1 MLVVFPP
8 PVLVLP
14 PPMLVEVLPPPVLVV
29 VFEIIEV
36 VVVIGAPPE
45 QLLWQSRQLSLTSWA
60 CTSTILQ
67 SPVPLSGWHAE
78 HLSAVT
84 FLPGVP
90 FGWQLLQVLCPDRLC
105 MRRLFVELKSVG
117 WHTTQLLI

>member
-1 MLVVFPP
+1 MPVCPPGRVVVVVDPEPVMLVVDVEVPP
-8 PVLVLP
+8 PEFMVVVP
-14 PPMLVEVLPPPVLVV
+14 DWAVVLVV
-29 VFEIIEV
+29 VAA
-36 VVVIGAPPE
+36 GLPPE
-45 QLLWQSRQLSLTSWA
+45 QLSWQTRQLWVASWA

-90 FGWQLLQVLCPDRLC
+90 FG
-105 MRRLFVELKSVG
+105 
-117 WHTTQLLI
+117 

>member
-1 MLVVFPP
+1 MCVFGGTVEVGGTVVEVTVPGILV
-8 PVLVLP
+8 VLP
-14 PPMLVEVLPPPVLVV
+14 PPALVVVLPPPVLVV
-29 VFEIIEV
+29 VFEIVEV

-45 QLLWQSRQLSLTSWA
+45 QLLWQSRQLWVTSWA

-90 FGWQLLQVLCPDRLC
+90 FG
-105 MRRLFVELKSVG
+105 
-117 WHTTQLLI
+117 

>member
-1 MLVVFPP
+1 MCVFGGTVEVGGTVVVDPPGMLVVVPP
-8 PVLVLP
+8 PELVVVLP
-14 PPMLVEVLPPPVLVV
+14 PPMLVVVPPPVLVV
-29 VFEIIEV
+29 VFEIVEV

-45 QLLWQSRQLSLTSWA
+45 QLLWQSRQLWVTSWA

-90 FGWQLLQVLCPDRLC
+90 FG
-105 MRRLFVELKSVG
+105 
-117 WHTTQLLI
+117 